1 MKITVSIK
9 SIIVNPQSAMR
20 ATASV
25 TLNDEFMIHN
35 VRLITRNDK
44 TFVSMPSVWKN
55 NGWKNTCHPTK
66 SDLRI
71 AIEEAYIAEYE
82 KQTAKAEPASYAQE
96 NESSE
101 MAEAVDNAE

>member
-55 NGWKNTCHPTK
+55 NG
-66 SDLRI
+66 
-71 AIEEAYIAEYE
+71 
-82 KQTAKAEPASYAQE
+82 
-96 NESSE
+96 
-101 MAEAVDNAE
+101 